1 MHVDGLLTARRQLR
15 NIGAFLGRPGET
27 KSIGLLFPG
36 HGSQYLDV
44 TYQYWDTDPEVREL
58 IQDVDELCKET
69 FDEALSNVIF
79 SRSGADGSALSE
91 PWAMQ
96 LAIFTA
102 SIVQSRKLAPLVP
115 EPAVVLGHSLG
126 EYAAL
131 VAAGALSMEAGLRA
145 VASRAE
151 VVSSLPREQWGGMVA
166 VRVAGSDDEKILKA
180 ALNDQTNECVVE
192 AIRNSPSQRI
202 VAGTLSGLD
211 ELEARLQDSG
221 LKTKRLPI
229 SHAYHSPL
237 LHSCVAPLKEA
248 LLNLDFR
255 EPSGTVVIS
264 SVTGAQVTDF
274 RTEPMAEMLA
284 TQLVRP
290 FDFTT
295 ALRSFRQAGGAEA
308 VEVGP
313 NSLLT
318 GLVDRNEESIMVVP
332 FDSPRNDPKTN
343 EAKIAMYID
352 SIGCESVGASVETS
366 EHSQDDVLNVVAAAS
381 GYPLFALDISDSI
394 STLGLT
400 PSGAGNVQ
408 TALKTLLG
416 GENDFSAT
424 APFYEFA
431 ASAASAE
438 PGVEP
443 VGADELVGRLVESF
457 AEATGYP
464 VEVIE
469 PDLDLEADLG
479 IDSVKQA
486 EVVASVSESVG
497 VATGDSDFAG
507 VSTVREFASR
517 LASLQFGDVV
527 GQLNSVTMI
536 PAASA
541 ASAEPGVEPVDFG
554 TEKDH
559 AGRYI
564 LRAVPRELPQRES
577 SVPFYSGLRILV
589 VGSDDERITADMAS
603 QLEAGGAEVITLQFV
618 ESEPVGGLGQ
628 KKFVQKVSDFDEVR
642 AEALHREIGKI
653 QGVVWAHS
661 FASVNVSDPLNSN
674 LFRAKW
680 NESFNL
686 LFILCQEFWGEL
698 QEAGDNGFVTSL
710 TRTANAFGAAP
721 RAAEDVIGALAV
733 GFLKSLV
740 KELPGIKFRFID
752 MPWADRDQIGSRLT
766 QELAH
771 VEGSHDADIAYLDGQ
786 RYVLK
791 VVPEE
796 IERPAEDPTSTRA
809 FDQVTIFSG
818 GSRGITLECALAL
831 AEALP
836 GTLVLLGTSS
846 TDNEIAQ
853 PYLELSADDF
863 EAAKPEILAS
873 LHQRYPDM
881 RPTDLMSLYNRIG
894 NHRALAE
901 TMRRIESSGLNDRVH
916 YRTCD
921 ITNAEDVKRSVN
933 EIAGE
938 FGSIKRIVHGA
949 GLGSLGTLPK
959 KDRNYGLKLLQV
971 KLDGFYHLVSSAMS
985 HGLEEGIAFTSI
997 SGHFGMDGQTDYTA
1011 ASALMS
1017 MICSQLSILQPSLR
1031 WTAMDWTAWSATGMA
1046 THPSVRQIQE
1056 GERGL
1061 EYISPGE
1068 GQRHFV
1074 REVLGGLP
1082 RTQVMFFGRLGRNSP
1097 HGVLELLDDEQH
1109 AREEEVVAGIV
1120 QRRPRF
1126 PLVDGELS
1134 QNLSK
1139 EKSYFRRLNPESDHF
1154 LTDHL
1159 VKGGATFP
1167 GVMHLEA
1174 AVEAAELAGVLRE
1187 GEPFQVKRAQF
1198 LTFLKVRGGESVDLE
1213 IDVKPG
1219 SVSGATASLSA
1230 AFTSP
1235 HGRVLDRKR
1244 LRSTTELF
1252 PSEQS
1257 VSPAPQVSVENLG
1270 QARFVDLD
1278 TFYETVAQV
1287 ITFGPSYRLLRE
1299 ARVDGLNAVGMIH
1312 VPPADNLIAGEKNLQ
1327 LRASPIVV
1335 DAAGRLAL
1343 MSICENSGLIVVPT
1357 DIRDALFWRRPKP
1370 GELLEARAEV
1380 SPVGDGFKLT
1390 LDIVDE
1396 SGEVVIQIRELK
1408 LSPIGSVDGNASILQ
1423 D

>member
-1 MHVDGLLTARRQLR
+1 MHLDELLAARRQLR
-15 NIGAFLGRPGET
+15 NIGAFLGRPRGS

-44 TYQYWDTDPEVREL
+44 IYQYWDTDPEVRKL
-58 IQDVDELCKET
+58 IQDVDKLCEET

-79 SRSGADGSALSE
+79 RRSGADGSALSE

-131 VAAGALSMEAGLRA
+131 VAAGALSVQAGFKA

-166 VRVAGSDDEKILKA
+166 VRVAGSDDERILKA
-180 ALNDQTNECVVE
+180 ALNDQSDERVVE

-211 ELEARLQDSG
+211 ELEVRLQNSG

-431 ASAASAE
+431 ASAE

-536 PAASA
+536 PAASAASA

-653 QGVVWAHS
+653 EGA
-661 FASVNVSDPLNSN
+661 
-674 LFRAKW
+674 RK
-680 NESFNL
+680 
-686 LFILCQEFWGEL
+686 
-698 QEAGDNGFVTSL
+698 FV
-710 TRTANAFGAAP
+710 
-721 RAAEDVIGALAV
+721 
-733 GFLKSLV
+733 
-740 KELPGIKFRFID
+740 
-752 MPWADRDQIGSRLT
+752 
-766 QELAH
+766 
-771 VEGSHDADIAYLDGQ
+771 
-786 RYVLK
+786 
-791 VVPEE
+791 
-796 IERPAEDPTSTRA
+796 
-809 FDQVTIFSG
+809 
-818 GSRGITLECALAL
+818 C
-831 AEALP
+831 EAL
-836 GTLVLLGTSS
+836 
-846 TDNEIAQ
+846 I
-853 PYLELSADDF
+853 
-863 EAAKPEILAS
+863 
-873 LHQRYPDM
+873 
-881 RPTDLMSLYNRIG
+881 
-894 NHRALAE
+894 
-901 TMRRIESSGLNDRVH
+901 
-916 YRTCD
+916 
-921 ITNAEDVKRSVN
+921 
-933 EIAGE
+933 
-938 FGSIKRIVHGA
+938 
-949 GLGSLGTLPK
+949 
-959 KDRNYGLKLLQV
+959 
-971 KLDGFYHLVSSAMS
+971 
-985 HGLEEGIAFTSI
+985 
-997 SGHFGMDGQTDYTA
+997 
-1011 ASALMS
+1011 
-1017 MICSQLSILQPSLR
+1017 
-1031 WTAMDWTAWSATGMA
+1031 
-1046 THPSVRQIQE
+1046 
-1056 GERGL
+1056 
-1061 EYISPGE
+1061 
-1068 GQRHFV
+1068 
-1074 REVLGGLP
+1074 
-1082 RTQVMFFGRLGRNSP
+1082 
-1097 HGVLELLDDEQH
+1097 
-1109 AREEEVVAGIV
+1109 
-1120 QRRPRF
+1120 
-1126 PLVDGELS
+1126 
-1134 QNLSK
+1134 
-1139 EKSYFRRLNPESDHF
+1139 
-1154 LTDHL
+1154 
-1159 VKGGATFP
+1159 
-1167 GVMHLEA
+1167 
-1174 AVEAAELAGVLRE
+1174 
-1187 GEPFQVKRAQF
+1187 
-1198 LTFLKVRGGESVDLE
+1198 
-1213 IDVKPG
+1213 
-1219 SVSGATASLSA
+1219 
-1230 AFTSP
+1230 
-1235 HGRVLDRKR
+1235 
-1244 LRSTTELF
+1244 
-1252 PSEQS
+1252 
-1257 VSPAPQVSVENLG
+1257 
-1270 QARFVDLD
+1270 
-1278 TFYETVAQV
+1278 
-1287 ITFGPSYRLLRE
+1287 
-1299 ARVDGLNAVGMIH
+1299 
-1312 VPPADNLIAGEKNLQ
+1312 
-1327 LRASPIVV
+1327 
-1335 DAAGRLAL
+1335 
-1343 MSICENSGLIVVPT
+1343 
-1357 DIRDALFWRRPKP
+1357 
-1370 GELLEARAEV
+1370 
-1380 SPVGDGFKLT
+1380 
-1390 LDIVDE
+1390 
-1396 SGEVVIQIRELK
+1396 
-1408 LSPIGSVDGNASILQ
+1408 
-1423 D
+1423 